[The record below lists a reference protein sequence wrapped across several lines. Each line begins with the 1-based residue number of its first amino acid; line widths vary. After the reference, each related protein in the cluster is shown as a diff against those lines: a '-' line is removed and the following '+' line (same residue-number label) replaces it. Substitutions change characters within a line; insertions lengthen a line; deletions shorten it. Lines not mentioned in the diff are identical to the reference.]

1 MDLFIQAEAAR
12 NPLEIRI
19 YINLL
24 SQQET
29 GGDRHRPPLL
39 AAGTACATHLYE
51 KTPRTWYRYHTIPA
65 HAPSEYLRGRIIG
78 YLTVNV
84 KKYAGYAAG

>member
-1 MDLFIQAEAAR
+1 MSAPMVMQAGNGESQFSDGQMICGSPAQGWYIRAEVAR

-29 GGDRHRPPLL
+29 GGDRLRPPLL
-39 AAGTACATHLYE
+39 ATGTACATHLYE
-51 KTPRTWYRYHTIPA
+51 KRRT
-65 HAPSEYLRGRIIG
+65 
-78 YLTVNV
+78 
-84 KKYAGYAAG
+84 

>member
-1 MDLFIQAEAAR
+1 MREPALDLFIQAEAAR

-29 GGDRHRPPLL
+29 GGTDIVRHYSRQEPPAPHIFMRKRPDM
-39 AAGTACATHLYE
+39 
-51 KTPRTWYRYHTIPA
+51 IP
-65 HAPSEYLRGRIIG
+65 
-78 YLTVNV
+78 
-84 KKYAGYAAG
+84 